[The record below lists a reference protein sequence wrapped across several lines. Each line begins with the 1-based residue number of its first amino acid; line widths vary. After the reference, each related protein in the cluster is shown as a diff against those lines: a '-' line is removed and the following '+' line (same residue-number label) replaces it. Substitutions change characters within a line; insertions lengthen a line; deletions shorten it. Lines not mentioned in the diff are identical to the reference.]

1 MHMHWCLWMMT
12 WKSFGCVDRS
22 CVENMELCHWVWCGH
37 AIMMWSPI
45 SPAAVGGNREP
56 ELHLFMQTK
65 FSVTFSPSVRRT
77 SSFSSTYAGQE
88 FLAKVAVDSRS
99 SHRRTKSD
107 AACLHSAVCLRV
119 KTPTHDE
126 WWGVEQ
132 PRHLCMNSGRL
143 NQIIS
148 WHTLGYWFRG

>member
-12 WKSFGCVDRS
+12 WSLLVVWTAVVLR
-22 CVENMELCHWVWCGH
+22 NMELCHWVWCGH

-65 FSVTFSPSVRRT
+65 FSVTFCVRRT
-77 SSFSSTYAGQE
+77 SSFSKYVFWSGVFGKGCSWLE
-88 FLAKVAVDSRS
+88 VG
-99 SHRRTKSD
+99 HGRTKSD

-119 KTPTHDE
+119 KTSTQDK

-143 NQIIS
+143 NQIIL

>member
-12 WKSFGCVDRS
+12 SSLLVVWTAVVLR
-22 CVENMELCHWVWCGH
+22 NMEPCHWVWCGH

-65 FSVTFSPSVRRT
+65 FSATFCVWRT
-77 SSFSSTYAGQE
+77 SSFSSTYSGPE
-88 FLAKVAVDSRS
+88 FLAKVSVDSRS
-99 SHRRTKSD
+99 GHRRTKSD
-107 AACLHSAVCLRV
+107 AVCLHSAVSLRV
-119 KTPTHDE
+119 KTSTQDK

-143 NQIIS
+143 NQIIL